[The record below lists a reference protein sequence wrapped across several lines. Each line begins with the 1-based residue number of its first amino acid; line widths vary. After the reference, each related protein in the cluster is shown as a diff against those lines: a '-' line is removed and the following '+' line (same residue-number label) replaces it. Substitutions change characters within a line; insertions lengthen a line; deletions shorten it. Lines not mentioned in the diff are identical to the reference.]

1 MFLTDVWLPNICCIR
16 FSSLHIYILYIDICT
31 VYIYIYYVNIYIYI
45 WYPPSKVYLFH
56 GQKEVPIYIYI
67 SFRCFGNLD
76 FVLEG
81 EEFDYKGRIEIA
93 NQRRGV

>member
-1 MFLTDVWLPNICCIR
+1 MK
-16 FSSLHIYILYIDICT
+16 IYR
-31 VYIYIYYVNIYIYI
+31 YIYGTPPKKKSTFFIGKGGTIYIYI
-45 WYPPSKVYLFH
+45 
-56 GQKEVPIYIYI
+56 
-67 SFRCFGNLD
+67 FRCFGNLD

>member
-1 MFLTDVWLPNICCIR
+1 MYLYRYIFIYGTPPKSLPFSWAKEVPCI
-16 FSSLHIYILYIDICT
+16 
-31 VYIYIYYVNIYIYI
+31 YIYIYFDV
-45 WYPPSKVYLFH
+45 L
-56 GQKEVPIYIYI
+56 E
-67 SFRCFGNLD
+67 NLD

>member
-1 MFLTDVWLPNICCIR
+1 MVNV
-16 FSSLHIYILYIDICT
+16 LHTPMNRIHTFIF
-31 VYIYIYYVNIYIYI
+31 IYIYMVP
-45 WYPPSKVYLFH
+45 PPSKVYLFH
-56 GQKEVPIYIYI
+56 GQKEVPYIYI
-67 SFRCFGNLD
+67 FRCFGNLD